1 MDTLN
6 SPLEPTESK
15 HPMTRNRNPLFAR
28 LFLFC
33 LGSIMAITANAHGF
47 ELGDLFVRH
56 PYATPSLV
64 GSQNGAV
71 YFKGIKNAGKEADQ
85 LLSAKTQVADKV
97 EIHEMTMDGDVM
109 KMRPLSSIEIP
120 AGGEVSVAKG
130 NPNGYHLMLL
140 GLKQALKDGDRFPV
154 WLTFK
159 RSGEVKVEVYV
170 QTPKAP
176 AQSEQHK
183 H

>member
-1 MDTLN
+1 MKNHLKPWT
-6 SPLEPTESK
+6 
-15 HPMTRNRNPLFAR
+15 TRFFILCWGC
-28 LFLFC
+28 FLA
-33 LGSIMAITANAHGF
+33 LSAQAHGF
-47 ELGDLFVRH
+47 AVGELFVRH
-56 PYATPSLV
+56 PYATPSLA

-140 GLKQALKDGDRFPV
+140 GLKQPLKDGDRFPV

-159 RSGEVKVEVYV
+159 QAGEVKVEVYV
-170 QTPKAP
+170 QTPKAA
-176 AQSEQHK
+176 AQPEKHQH
-183 H
+183 

>member
-1 MDTLN
+1 MKNFFNL
-6 SPLEPTESK
+6 SS
-15 HPMTRNRNPLFAR
+15 R
-28 LFLFC
+28 LLIIC
-33 LGSIMAITANAHGF
+33 LGSLLALSAQAHVFAVG
-47 ELGDLFVRH
+47 ELFVRH
-56 PYATPSLV
+56 PYAAPSLA

-71 YFKGIKNAGKEADQ
+71 YFKGIQNKGKEADQ

-97 EIHEMTMDGDVM
+97 EIHEMTMSGDVM

-140 GLKQALKDGDRFPV
+140 GLKKPLKDGDRFPV

-159 RSGEVKVEVYV
+159 QAGEVKVEVYV
-170 QTPKAP
+170 QTPKAA
-176 AQSEQHK
+176 AQTEEHK

>member
-1 MDTLN
+1 MKNFLN
-6 SPLEPTESK
+6 PIS
-15 HPMTRNRNPLFAR
+15 R
-28 LFLFC
+28 LLIIC
-33 LGSIMAITANAHGF
+33 LGSLLVLSAPAHGF
-47 ELGDLFVRH
+47 DVGDLFVRH
-56 PYATPSLV
+56 PYASPSMA

-97 EIHEMTMDGDVM
+97 EIHEMTMSGDVM

-120 AGGEVSVAKG
+120 AGVEVSIAKG

-140 GLKQALKDGDRFPV
+140 GLKQPLKDGDRFPV

-159 RSGEVKVEVYV
+159 RAGEVKVEVSV
-170 QTPKAP
+170 QTLKAA
-176 AQSEQHK
+176 AQAEEHK

>member
-1 MDTLN
+1 MKNHLN
-6 SPLEPTESK
+6 
-15 HPMTRNRNPLFAR
+15 HWAAR
-28 LFLFC
+28 FIVLCWGC
-33 LGSIMAITANAHGF
+33 LLALSAQAHGF
-47 ELGDLFVRH
+47 AVGELFVRH
-56 PYATPSLV
+56 PYATPSLA

-85 LLSAKTQVADKV
+85 LLSAKTQVAEKA
-97 EIHEMTMDGDVM
+97 EIHEMTMDGDIM

-140 GLKQALKDGDRFPV
+140 GLKQPLKDGDRFPL

-159 RSGEVKVEVYV
+159 QAGEVKVEVHV
-170 QTPKAP
+170 QAPKASSQP
-176 AQSEQHK
+176 QEHK